1 MWFTIFDVK
10 KVARDREEAKFD
22 KETTKNL
29 EVGRKIVEY
38 FIQNKIPV
46 YGVNTGL
53 GTLVNVLIP
62 EKDAAELQ
70 YNLIRTHAAGVGKYF
85 SEEEVRAIMFARL
98 ISLAKGYSGIS
109 LEVFD
114 TLRNMLNK
122 GIIPLIPE
130 KGSLGASGDL
140 APLAHMALGVIGEG
154 KCYYRKTIHD
164 VKDAM
169 EKEGLK
175 PARLSYKDGLALIN
189 GTSAMTGISCLTLY
203 DAYNIFA
210 HSLVSVSMALLA
222 LHASKAPFDLEGN
235 AKKEHPAQK
244 LVAGIIMALIEES
257 NMVRD
262 EREIIKKIKEE
273 YDENKIK
280 VVSEFLQDAYT
291 LRAIPQ
297 VFGAILTTL
306 WHVHDVVENELNSSS
321 DNPLV
326 YVNKHGNYDVFHG
339 ANFHGQ
345 YVAFYMDY
353 LSIAMTQLSNFLE
366 RQINRLL
373 NHHLNKGL
381 PQFLIKGTP
390 GLNCGFEGAQYI
402 ATSLAAENRILS
414 TPASINNIPSN
425 EDNQDIISMGLHA
438 AIKARDIVK
447 NTLTILAIHMAAS
460 YQALH
465 LKEKP
470 EYILGHPISYAY
482 HIISDKI
489 KPYTDDVIFSEYI
502 KKFENLI
509 TSEKILRSIGNY
521 FKTNQKSEHA
531 KIFNRFFEEYIRGH
545 TITRIK
551 KPQFN
556 LIEES

>member
-10 KVARDREEAKFD
+10 KVACDREEAKFD
-22 KETTKNL
+22 ERIVKNL
-29 EVGRKIVEY
+29 EIGRKIVEY
-38 FIQNKIPV
+38 FVQNRIPI

-62 EKDAAELQ
+62 EKEAIELQ

-85 SEEEVRAIMFARL
+85 SEEEARSIMFARL
-98 ISLAKGYSGIS
+98 VSLAKGYSGIS
-109 LEVFD
+109 PEVFH
-114 TLRNMLNK
+114 TLKDMLNK

-154 KCYYRKTIHD
+154 KCYYGNTICD
-164 VKDAM
+164 VKNAM
-169 EKEGLK
+169 EKKGLK
-175 PARLSYKDGLALIN
+175 PAKLSYKDGLALIN
-189 GTSAMTGISCLTLY
+189 GTSAMTGISCLVLY
-203 DAYNIFA
+203 NAYNIFA

-222 LHASKAPFDLEGN
+222 LHASKAPFDIEGN
-235 AKKEHPAQK
+235 AKKEHPAQR
-244 LVAGIIMALIEES
+244 LVAGIIMSLIEES
-257 NMVRD
+257 NMIRD

-273 YDENKIK
+273 YEENKIK
-280 VVSEFLQDAYT
+280 IVPESLQDAYT

-297 VFGAILTTL
+297 VLGAILTTL
-306 WHVHDVVENELNSSS
+306 WHVNDVIENELNSSS

-326 YVNKHGNYDVFHG
+326 YVNKHGNYDAFHG

-345 YVAFYMDY
+345 HAALYMDY
-353 LSIAMTQLSNFLE
+353 LAIAMTQLSNFLE

-381 PQFLIKGTP
+381 PQFLIKGIP

-402 ATSLAAENRILS
+402 ATSLAAENRVLS

-438 AIKARDIVK
+438 AVKAREIVK

-482 HIISDKI
+482 HIISERI
-489 KPYTDDVIFSEYI
+489 KPYTDNIIFSEYI

-509 TSEKILRSIGNY
+509 ISEKILRSIENY

-531 KIFNRFFEEYIRGH
+531 KIFNKFFKQYIRGH
-545 TITRIK
+545 TTTYIK
-551 KPQFN
+551 RPPN
-556 LIEES
+556 LKEE